1 MDDQAIAGARNY
13 ATETANTA
21 AKYNS
26 QGYTVADEL
35 RKAIGERYGES
46 DIAKSTAE
54 ARGTFLAQAPQDRM
68 AVQGMV
74 DSGAILSPGQQQA
87 VLAAKRGSALVPLM
101 GANLVDSAAFGT
113 IEDLINAGTNAFK
126 AQGSYAMSLAQQAQQ
141 TYQNLMDEAIK
152 RAQQKQIEEELAMK
166 KAMAPFEQQL
176 MQAQI
181 ANTLRSANQPY
192 GGAGT
197 KDTKYPFEEP
207 YVSLGL
213 AGKVVST
220 VGDKLVVESQADK
233 ESAKQALE
241 KQKAIDA
248 MLGKNDDYYQSGDTI
263 KKRNRFW
270 PDQVIRQY

>member
-46 DIAKSTAE
+46 DIAKQTSE

-74 DSGAILSPGQQQA
+74 DEGNILSPGQQQA

-113 IEDLINAGTNAFK
+113 MEDLINAGTNAFK

-152 RAQQKQIEEELAMK
+152 RAQMKQIEEEMAMK
-166 KAMAPFEQQL
+166 QAMAPFEQQYK
-176 MQAQI
+176 QAQI
-181 ANTLRSANQPY
+181 ANLVADTNKTSNS
-192 GGAGT
+192 GT
-197 KDTKYPFEEP
+197 KTPKAPKYDEVDIAN
-207 YVSLGL
+207 YANSVK
-213 AGKVVST
+213 AGRMKINQVPQDIR
-220 VGDKLVVESQADK
+220 GDVDALVVK
-233 ESAKQALE
+233 LKQSEVGTGKYGTARFFPDALGVAPFGRYGE
-241 KQKAIDA
+241 
-248 MLGKNDDYYQSGDTI
+248 
-263 KKRNRFW
+263 
-270 PDQVIRQY
+270 